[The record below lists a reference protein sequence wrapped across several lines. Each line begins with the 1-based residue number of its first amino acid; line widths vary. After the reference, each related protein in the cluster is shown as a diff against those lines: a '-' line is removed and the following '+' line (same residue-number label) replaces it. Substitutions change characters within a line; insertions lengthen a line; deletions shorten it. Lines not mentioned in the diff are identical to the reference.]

1 MTHEQY
7 QSVIESLH
15 ECMVACNHCYDAC
28 LKEDDVKMMVECI
41 RLDRECADIC
51 AYFEQAIGRGTSF
64 ISELAKV
71 CAKIC
76 EACGNECKKHNH
88 EHCQKCAD
96 ACFNCAETCRS
107 LISKFSIKNDR
118 PTYIF

>member
-28 LKEDDVKMMVECI
+28 LKEEDVKMMVECI
-41 RLDRECADIC
+41 RLDRESADIC
-51 AYFEQAIGRGTSF
+51 AYFEQAIGRGTPF
-64 ISELAKV
+64 IFELAKV

-96 ACFNCAETCRS
+96 ACLKCAETCRS
-107 LISKFSIKNDR
+107 LIA
-118 PTYIF
+118 

>member
-28 LKEDDVKMMVECI
+28 LKEDNVKMMVECI

-51 AYFEQAIGRGTSF
+51 AYLEQAIGRGTPF

-107 LISKFSIKNDR
+107 LAA
-118 PTYIF
+118 